1 VTLRPLLQLPIDYY
15 PAPLDASKK
24 LFANVPSGTSACHAM
39 ASHLKRKIG
48 RIGMQRHGRLVA
60 KSACIAAVL
69 TAFCLPVIPAKAAE
83 YTMKIALVT
92 LEDTQHWYANKLKEV
107 LEKAT
112 KGRVEVK
119 VFPRGQL
126 GSPASTIQGLQLG
139 TIEAAMYPID
149 FFAGVDPRAG
159 VFSIPYMFK
168 DRAHANKVLQ
178 DKDLYDYTLNMMN
191 DKGIVGVMLVGQ
203 ADGKYIA
210 RNPIRKVADF
220 NGKKMRV
227 NATDAER
234 ERMKRLGA
242 TAIPMGLGEMLTSL
256 KSGVIDGTMSGI
268 SIHVNFNLQDISK
281 TLLKTEDTLLITY
294 AGISKKW
301 LDSLPPDL
309 RETIIKEARA
319 LQPWTI
325 DASNREDS
333 TLTKK
338 WLDRGGEIIEFSP
351 ADTAEFHKKL
361 DSVGATVTAKN
372 PAVKAFFDKVKAV
385 GAKN

>member
-1 VTLRPLLQLPIDYY
+1 MQRQRRLVMKSACAAAVLMALGL
-15 PAPLDASKK
+15 
-24 LFANVPSGTSACHAM
+24 ANVPA
-39 ASHLKRKIG
+39 R
-48 RIGMQRHGRLVA
+48 
-60 KSACIAAVL
+60 
-69 TAFCLPVIPAKAAE
+69 AAE

-92 LEDTQHWYANKLKEV
+92 LDDTQHWYANKLKEV

-112 KGRVEVK
+112 NGRVEVK

-126 GSPASTIQGLQLG
+126 GSPAATIQGLQLG

-178 DKDLYDYTLNMMN
+178 DKDLYNYTLNMMDN
-191 DKGIVGVMLVGQ
+191 KGIVGVMMVGQ
-203 ADGKYIA
+203 ADGRYIA
-210 RNPIRKVADF
+210 KNPIRKVSDF
-220 NGKKMRV
+220 SGKKMRV

-309 RETIIKEARA
+309 RATIVKEARA

-325 DASNREDS
+325 DASNREDV

-351 ADTAEFHKKL
+351 EDTALFHKKI

-372 PAVKAFFDKVKAV
+372 PAVKAFFDKVKAA
-385 GAKN
+385 GQKH

>member
-1 VTLRPLLQLPIDYY
+1 MQRQ
-15 PAPLDASKK
+15 
-24 LFANVPSGTSACHAM
+24 
-39 ASHLKRKIG
+39 G
-48 RIGMQRHGRLVA
+48 RIVT
-60 KSACIAAVL
+60 KSAFVAAVL
-69 TAFCLPVIPAKAAE
+69 MALGMPHASAIAAE
-83 YTMKIALVT
+83 YTMKFALVT
-92 LEDTQHWYANKLKEV
+92 LEDTQHWYGNKLKEV

-112 KGRVEVK
+112 NGRLEVK

-126 GSPASTIQGLQLG
+126 GSPAATIQGLQLG

-168 DRAHANKVLQ
+168 NRAHSNRVLQ
-178 DKDLYDYTLNMMN
+178 DKDLYNYTLNLLD
-191 DKGIVGVMLVGQ
+191 DKGIVGVMVAGQ

-210 RNPIRKVADF
+210 KSPIRKVSDF
-220 NGKKMRV
+220 NGKKLRV

-242 TAIPMGLGEMLTSL
+242 TAVPMGLGEMLTSL

-301 LDSLPPDL
+301 LESLPPDL

-325 DASNREDS
+325 DATNREDS

-338 WLDRGGEIIEFSP
+338 WLERGGEIIELSP
-351 ADTAEFHKKL
+351 ADTAELHRKI
-361 DSVGATVTAKN
+361 DSVGESVTAKN
-372 PAVKAFFDKVKAV
+372 PAVKAFFEKVKAT
-385 GAKN
+385 GQKR

>member
-1 VTLRPLLQLPIDYY
+1 
-15 PAPLDASKK
+15 
-24 LFANVPSGTSACHAM
+24 
-39 ASHLKRKIG
+39 
-48 RIGMQRHGRLVA
+48 MQRHGRLVA

-338 WLDRGGEIIEFSP
+338 WLDRGGEIIELSP
-351 ADTAEFHKKL
+351 ADTAEFHKKI